1 VVAGTTY
8 QKTRRSVRRRFFFR
22 PSAITNQ
29 IILYSLAHAAW
40 KHGVGVH
47 WIAMMSTHDH
57 DGVSDRLG
65 NLPDFLRDYHRDV
78 AMALRRV
85 LGIAETVWSDAPTS
99 AVELLNEAAQCQAA
113 VYAITNPVAAG
124 LVFSAA
130 EWPGL
135 ITLPGCRELVVRRPD
150 VYFSKDR
157 PDELRL
163 RITPPPA
170 WSGSE
175 DEWHSF
181 LAVRVAERER
191 ELAAERRREG
201 RAVLGRVR
209 VLQRDPFDGPR
220 EEEVEKKGNPVLAAG
235 GDTVLLM
242 KAKAAL
248 RWWLDC
254 YRSCRRRWTEDK
266 SAGFPMG
273 TWWVVQ
279 YAGARIDD

>member
-135 ITLPGCRELVVRRPD
+135 ITLRCWD
-150 VYFSKDR
+150 
-157 PDELRL
+157 
-163 RITPPPA
+163 
-170 WSGSE
+170 GSE
-175 DEWHSF
+175 CFS
-181 LAVRVAERER
+181 
-191 ELAAERRREG
+191 G
-201 RAVLGRVR
+201 I
-209 VLQRDPFDGPR
+209 
-220 EEEVEKKGNPVLAAG
+220 
-235 GDTVLLM
+235 
-242 KAKAAL
+242 
-248 RWWLDC
+248 
-254 YRSCRRRWTEDK
+254 RSMDHARRRWRRR
-266 SAGFPMG
+266 GIRCWRRVG
-273 TWWVVQ
+273 T
-279 YAGARIDD
+279 RCC